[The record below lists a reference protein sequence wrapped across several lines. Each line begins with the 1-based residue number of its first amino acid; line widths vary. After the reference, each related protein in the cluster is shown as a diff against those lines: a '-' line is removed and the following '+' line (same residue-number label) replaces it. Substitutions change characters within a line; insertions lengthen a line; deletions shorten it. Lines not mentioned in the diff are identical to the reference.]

1 MNNQKKVSYAV
12 LNAIEKLTNTQT
24 KPQFRLFRDSRGNAY
39 LNATNAILIWTNFS
53 GTSFGGVQNNNS
65 LDQFGKDK
73 RYFNLVLDEETAN
86 AVEALGWNVK
96 ECVTGN
102 EDYPTLH
109 YVKVSIRIQHPYT
122 FDKDAAFPSDIHLVT
137 CFNGKETDE
146 ELIDDEVSRLDGRR
160 TNATQPIIDIKTI
173 NCQIRSYHYDR
184 NGNSGTALAL
194 STRTVYA
201 DEISMFADPHDA
213 ELARKSIKVED
224 VDEKK

>member
-12 LNAIEKLTNTQT
+12 LNAIQKLTDEKT
-24 KPQFRLFRDSRGNAY
+24 KPQFRVFRDSRGNAY
-39 LNATNAILIWTNFS
+39 LNVTNAVLLWTNFS
-53 GTSFGGVQNNNS
+53 GTSYGGRHGNNS

-73 RYFNLVLDEETAN
+73 RYFNLALDEETAN
-86 AVEALGWNVK
+86 IVEELGWNVK
-96 ECVTGN
+96 ECMTGE
-102 EDYPTLH
+102 EDYPVLH

-122 FDKDAAFPSDIHLVT
+122 YDKDAAFPSDIHLVT

-146 ELIDDEVSRLDGRR
+146 ELVDDEVSRLDGRR
-160 TNATQPIIDIKTI
+160 TNATQPIIDVKAI

-184 NGNSGTALAL
+184 NGNSGIALAL

-213 ELARKSIKVED
+213 ELARNSIKVES
-224 VDEKK
+224 VDDKK